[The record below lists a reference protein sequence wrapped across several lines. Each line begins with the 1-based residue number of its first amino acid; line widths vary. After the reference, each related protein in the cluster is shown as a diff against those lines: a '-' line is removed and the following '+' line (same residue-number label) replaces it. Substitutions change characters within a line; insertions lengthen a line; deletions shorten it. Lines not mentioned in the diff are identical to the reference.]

1 MFLMDI
7 EKHILGGAQLVL
19 KWAISGPNWHN
30 INEKVHFLHPKLK
43 NSQHHGRRYFAGK
56 KLMQPDLMLSAVKMK
71 FFLLILQAIIQHTEF
86 LFLHFLKIHQ

>member
-1 MFLMDI
+1 MDI
-7 EKHILGGAQLVL
+7 EKHISGGA
-19 KWAISGPNWHN
+19 KRTISGPNWRN
-30 INEKVHFLHPKLK
+30 INQKVNFLHPKLK

-86 LFLHFLKIHQ
+86 LSFFLHFLKIHQ